1 MSAATMSPE
10 RAACLA
16 VRDKIAARL
25 DTAAQAWR
33 DMPQAG
39 RLTLVMLVLEPR
51 REDPETTARKP
62 WRSFTDAER
71 SALGSAARTLAD
83 AFKVAG
89 LLR

>member
-1 MSAATMSPE
+1 MSPE

-16 VRDKIAARL
+16 VRDRIAERL
-25 DTAAQAWR
+25 DVAAQAWR
-33 DMPQAG
+33 DMPIAG
-39 RLTLVMLVLEPR
+39 RLTLVMLTLDPR

-71 SALGSAARTLAD
+71 SSLASAARTLAD
-83 AFKVAG
+83 AYKSAG